1 MKVNLKGVDK
11 ATWVRTVTLVLVLL
25 NQLGTSMF
33 KFKLLPFTDAE
44 INEGVAVVLTVGMSI
59 WAGWR
64 NNSFTETAQVADKIA
79 IQKKKEM

>member
-44 INEGVAVVLTVGMSI
+44 INEGVTVALTVGMAI
-59 WAGWR
+59 WVGWR
-64 NNSFTETAQVADKIA
+64 NNSFTEEAQSADRVIVNRRR
-79 IQKKKEM
+79 